1 MIELKNIS
9 KKYDDIVLD
18 RLSYTFEEGKIYVIK
33 GISGCG
39 KTTLLNI
46 LGLLEPQYDGEYFF
60 EGTNVDKLNRHQRE
74 ETKQLF
80 GYVFQSSLLLSKLS
94 VLDNLRYIKDD
105 EITIRKYAK
114 QLNVEGL
121 LEKYPEELSGG
132 ERQRFSI
139 IRTLLMNPSVILADE
154 PTASLDKVN
163 SAEIASLFNSLR
175 KDDRIIIVA
184 THENYFDELADE
196 IINLR
201 YGVVESVKINDLQ
214 QQTKDESDDGQ
225 IAEKTYGNAISVML
239 PFIFKRYKDKL
250 KLSALAPLIVV
261 ITAILICFSVHNNFY
276 DQAVRRSKEQYPIEV
291 ISMSDFFYDE
301 VLSYRGYD
309 VEKYDLYI
317 IEMEEYSVYPLLKEE
332 NSVLGYGGLV
342 KFGTFPSKDNEVL
355 INYDMALYLSGDN
368 RDGIEENINNK
379 IRIQDEDYIITGIV
393 ADLENDNEI
402 DKDIYYGD
410 CYYGEAEQ
418 SRLVYMPYEVI
429 SKQGELVECSE
440 YMVKVNGL
448 YENDEIYNDIKYTIL
463 GGYLS
468 DWDVKLEDMQIMV
481 GFINKI
487 IAVAFIVSALMA
499 MVFIRNDIKVDLF
512 YRRKELGYLQIF
524 GVKKRTIAVQIVLER
539 MVKSLLALLLSVLV
553 FNVVSVIL
561 KLLADINCFIPAV
574 HILLLL
580 LIILGFN
587 FISVIGPVLKFMK
600 KSVLSLI
607 TE

>member
-1 MIELKNIS
+1 
-9 KKYDDIVLD
+9 
-18 RLSYTFEEGKIYVIK
+18 
-33 GISGCG
+33 
-39 KTTLLNI
+39 
-46 LGLLEPQYDGEYFF
+46 
-60 EGTNVDKLNRHQRE
+60 
-74 ETKQLF
+74 
-80 GYVFQSSLLLSKLS
+80 
-94 VLDNLRYIKDD
+94 
-105 EITIRKYAK
+105 
-114 QLNVEGL
+114 
-121 LEKYPEELSGG
+121 
-132 ERQRFSI
+132 
-139 IRTLLMNPSVILADE
+139 
-154 PTASLDKVN
+154 
-163 SAEIASLFNSLR
+163 
-175 KDDRIIIVA
+175 
-184 THENYFDELADE
+184 
-196 IINLR
+196 
-201 YGVVESVKINDLQ
+201 
-214 QQTKDESDDGQ
+214 
-225 IAEKTYGNAISVML
+225 
-239 PFIFKRYKDKL
+239 
-250 KLSALAPLIVV
+250 
-261 ITAILICFSVHNNFY
+261 
-276 DQAVRRSKEQYPIEV
+276 
-291 ISMSDFFYDE
+291 
-301 VLSYRGYD
+301 
-309 VEKYDLYI
+309 
-317 IEMEEYSVYPLLKEE
+317 
-332 NSVLGYGGLV
+332 
-342 KFGTFPSKDNEVL
+342 
-355 INYDMALYLSGDN
+355 
-368 RDGIEENINNK
+368 
-379 IRIQDEDYIITGIV
+379 
-393 ADLENDNEI
+393 
-402 DKDIYYGD
+402 
-410 CYYGEAEQ
+410 
-418 SRLVYMPYEVI
+418 MPYEVI